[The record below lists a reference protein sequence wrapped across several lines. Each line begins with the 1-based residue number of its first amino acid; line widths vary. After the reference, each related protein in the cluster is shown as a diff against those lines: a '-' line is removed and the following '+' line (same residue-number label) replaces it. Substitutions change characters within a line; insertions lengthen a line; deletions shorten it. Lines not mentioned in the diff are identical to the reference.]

1 MTSVL
6 DFQNKK
12 INSEEIKKRAD
23 ELRDEVVKVRRWLHQ
38 HAEVSWKEYESTEY
52 ITAYLENLGLEVHH
66 YPDHTGCW
74 TMIEGGQCSPESKTI
89 LLRADFDA
97 LPIQEET
104 GESFASIHPGV
115 FHGCGHEM
123 HG

>member
-74 TMIEGGQCSPESKTI
+74 TMIEGGQ
-89 LLRADFDA
+89 F
-97 LPIQEET
+97 T
-104 GESFASIHPGV
+104 GEQNHSVKSGF
-115 FHGCGHEM
+115 
-123 HG
+123 